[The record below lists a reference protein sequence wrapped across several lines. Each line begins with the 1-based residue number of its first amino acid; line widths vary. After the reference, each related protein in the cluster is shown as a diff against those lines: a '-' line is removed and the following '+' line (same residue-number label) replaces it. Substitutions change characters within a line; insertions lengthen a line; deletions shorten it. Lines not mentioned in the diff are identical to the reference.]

1 MQFRAFLAFVL
12 LLSGCATHHTGVSSY
27 ELIETKGFE
36 NPPPTIDDNFE
47 SSTLIV
53 KREIGA
59 YASLLPAK
67 IYIDGLFLTNIKEGQ
82 YIELEVEPG
91 SHYLLLST
99 NGLGLLPFTHELPIN
114 VAAGKKYYYRI
125 HPGWPD
131 GMQITESPD

>member
-1 MQFRAFLAFVL
+1 MRFRAFLGFVL
-12 LLSGCATHHTGVSSY
+12 LLSGCATHQTGVSSY
-27 ELIETKGFE
+27 EFIEPKAFE
-36 NPPPTIDDNFE
+36 NPLPTIDDKFE

-53 KREIGA
+53 KRDIGA

-82 YIELEVEPG
+82 YIELKVEPG
-91 SHYLLLST
+91 SHYLLLRT
-99 NGLGLLPFTHELPIN
+99 NGLGLLPFSHELPID
-114 VAAGKKYYYRI
+114 VTARSKYYYRI